1 MNFPPA
7 FFDIMVHLPI
17 HLCNEIELGG
27 PVHQRWMYSIERYL
41 GKLKR
46 YVRNKSKPEGS
57 IAEGYLADE
66 CLIFCSRFLGDDS
79 VSNAIRNVEASGYP
93 IGLGKN
99 KDGKAFNLCEDT
111 WISAHRYVLFNYDDK
126 EVEKLIEKHRALF
139 DENTKSKRYKRE
151 RDHTGEVC
159 EWFKNEIAS
168 LAKGPNRA
176 AKRFSGYIVNGYR
189 FHTKLRDQN
198 CTTQNSGVYLT
209 ALTTSFAS
217 SKDQN
222 PKTGD
227 VNYYDDKD
235 SLGFTRVNFNRVRQK
250 DDPFVMST
258 QVQQVFYIQDPTEL
272 QFYYPIKKFSSES
285 FEQDDKNLV
294 EDDINGK
301 FTHDSDFH
309 SLLEEQDTGVS
320 WFRDD
325 VPSKQ
330 IPIPVIP
337 ILDDCT
343 LAVVSKYEI

>member
-1 MNFPPA
+1 MK
-7 FFDIMVHLPI
+7 DVTR
-17 HLCNEIELGG
+17 EL
-27 PVHQRWMYSIERYL
+27 
-41 GKLKR
+41 
-46 YVRNKSKPEGS
+46 
-57 IAEGYLADE
+57 
-66 CLIFCSRFLGDDS
+66 
-79 VSNAIRNVEASGYP
+79 
-93 IGLGKN
+93 
-99 KDGKAFNLCEDT
+99 
-111 WISAHRYVLFNYDDK
+111 
-126 EVEKLIEKHRALF
+126 
-139 DENTKSKRYKRE
+139 
-151 RDHTGEVC
+151 
-159 EWFKNEIAS
+159 AS

-189 FHTKLRDQN
+189 FHTKRRDQK

-227 VNYYDDKD
+227 VNYYGSIEEIIELDYWGAFTIVLFRCTWYVDDKD

-285 FEQDDKNLV
+285 FEQDDKNLA

-301 FTHDSDFH
+301 FTRDSDFH
-309 SLLEEQDTGVS
+309 SLLEEQDTAVS

-343 LAVVSKYEI
+343 LGVVSKYEI